1 MVAPCSMSTKI
12 SKLLYAYPGS
22 QRSLRASGVFSLDQE
37 SNGMDPVADGGSL
50 SLTDETGAV
59 ILEIPTLEFE
69 KTGNSF
75 TATNEQGSVTIAPF
89 AGMYSFS
96 FSFDHPNFPPGFFR
110 VLYHLCLSVGDDG
123 MDEQIV
129 CQKKPKGGFLCHH

>member
-1 MVAPCSMSTKI
+1 
-12 SKLLYAYPGS
+12 
-22 QRSLRASGVFSLDQE
+22 
-37 SNGMDPVADGGSL
+37 MDPVADGGSL